1 MKYIRTKDDE
11 VRTTIHLYK
20 NEDGNYTNVDRE
32 IFCLPQIVSV
42 KESDNIEEL
51 FDEYVMENK
60 EHTYQ
65 TLLQSVGDIIPLYEG
80 IVKDVKDEGTGSCE
94 KYLQNG
100 WEIYGAVIARG
111 AHGEPILKP
120 VAKMKKEG
128 DWELL

>member
-1 MKYIRTKDDE
+1 MKYYRTKDG
-11 VRTTIHLYK
+11 RI
-20 NEDGNYTNVDRE
+20 
-32 IFCLPQIVSV
+32 I
-42 KESDNIEEL
+42 KESDIPDYWGGLVAAVGLDLDYKAADNLEEL

-111 AHGEPILKP
+111 MHGEPILKP
-120 VAKMKKEG
+120 VAKMKIDG
-128 DWELL
+128 GWELL